1 MDTWISVFPLL
12 FYYLKAFKYH
22 SHLLN
27 DVTAK
32 DLFHVTT
39 KTKCYN
45 SVISE
50 KGHKLHI
57 LVIVFFDGIANS
69 LSILAL

>member
-1 MDTWISVFPLL
+1 MDFSLSSA

-22 SHLLN
+22 NHLLN

-32 DLFHVTT
+32 DSFHVTT
-39 KTKCYN
+39 KTKFYN

-50 KGHKLHI
+50 KGYNLHI
-57 LVIVFFDGIANS
+57 LVIVFFDIISNS
-69 LSILAL
+69 LSILTL